1 MHNCSLSTKIH
12 KLGFSFLVNLFDN
25 MVIILNFEITPYIS
39 LFELIL
45 FSLSLNQI
53 FESSRG
59 LFVLSLFDESTGFS
73 LNEIL
78 DQFRSSFSFAE
89 SNSVT

>member
-1 MHNCSLSTKIH
+1 M
-12 KLGFSFLVNLFDN
+12 
-25 MVIILNFEITPYIS
+25 S

-59 LFVLSLFDESTGFS
+59 LFVLILLDESVGFS
-73 LNEIL
+73 LNDIL
-78 DQFRSSFSFAE
+78 DQFRSSFSLDE
-89 SNSVT
+89 SKSVT

>member
-1 MHNCSLSTKIH
+1 M
-12 KLGFSFLVNLFDN
+12 
-25 MVIILNFEITPYIS
+25 S

-59 LFVLSLFDESTGFS
+59 LFVLILLDEGVGFS
-73 LNEIL
+73 LNDIL
-78 DQFRSSFSFAE
+78 DQFRSSFSLDE
-89 SNSVT
+89 SKSVT